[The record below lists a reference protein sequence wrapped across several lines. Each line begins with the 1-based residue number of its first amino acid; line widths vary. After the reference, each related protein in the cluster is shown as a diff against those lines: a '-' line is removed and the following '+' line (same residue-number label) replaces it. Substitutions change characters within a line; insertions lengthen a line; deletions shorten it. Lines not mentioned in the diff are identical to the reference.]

1 MSTLDDTEA
10 GRTPPVKRRL
20 FRRGPWENLASLVI
34 ALGIVM
40 LMQPVSL
47 LLYSYS
53 FITILAG
60 TAMFV
65 VVSKFPE

>member
-1 MSTLDDTEA
+1 MSTLDDAEA
-10 GRTPPVKRRL
+10 GRTPPAKRGL

-34 ALGIVM
+34 AVGIVM

-53 FITILAG
+53 FITILVG
-60 TAMFV
+60 TAMFM
-65 VVSKFPE
+65 VVSKFPA